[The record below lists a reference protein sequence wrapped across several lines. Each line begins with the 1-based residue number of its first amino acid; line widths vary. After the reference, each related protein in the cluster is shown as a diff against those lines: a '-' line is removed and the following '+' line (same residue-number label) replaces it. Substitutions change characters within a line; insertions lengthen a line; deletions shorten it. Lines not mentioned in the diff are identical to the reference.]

1 MYFVGPN
8 DNIYHG
14 SPDITD
20 RLKSSSGEDIPF
32 DNPIYFFYKLDNG
45 IYLYA
50 TSSDKLKISQNARD
64 TICNE
69 FTLHSYKCDNNKC
82 YIIADC
88 DGGMKLITIT
98 ENDYRYDIIDTGA
111 LAYFYGVDFDNNDIY
126 AVYYDR
132 ISEKSYLV
140 KISDKKVN
148 INSNS
153 SEIRIDALSLLI
165 VKIGY
170 GIISTILHIFGMS

>member
-1 MYFVGPN
+1 
-8 DNIYHG
+8 
-14 SPDITD
+14 
-20 RLKSSSGEDIPF
+20 
-32 DNPIYFFYKLDNG
+32 
-45 IYLYA
+45 
-50 TSSDKLKISQNARD
+50 
-64 TICNE
+64 
-69 FTLHSYKCDNNKC
+69 
-82 YIIADC
+82 
-88 DGGMKLITIT
+88 MKLITIT

-140 KISDKKVN
+140 KISDKKEN